1 MIKSNKTHANTYHK
15 HARCLVLAESKSK
28 NYKNKETTIRSVVRQ
43 IRGLVSKVS
52 AKSNNIFHP
61 PRNIFLSK
69 NLGFTWD
76 TMKVPSNKR
85 YREEKLSI

>member
-61 PRNIFLSK
+61 QEIYFYQKIWGL
-69 NLGFTWD
+69 LG
-76 TMKVPSNKR
+76 
-85 YREEKLSI
+85 IQ